1 LLRFASSRREEEYEA
16 HQAIARLTSR
26 EKEVLQALAEGLD
39 SKEVAE
45 RLHISVKTE
54 ANHVTSI
61 LNKLG
66 VHSRLQALVSA
77 IRHGLV
83 EIN

>member
-1 LLRFASSRREEEYEA
+1 
-16 HQAIARLTSR
+16 
-26 EKEVLQALAEGLD
+26 VLQALAEGLD